1 MPQTIELAD
10 ADGQSAQWLKNH
22 VQKRHPYIGY
32 VTRGE
37 HDADHRLH
45 PDRLDHTHR
54 KANVNG

>member
-1 MPQTIELAD
+1 MPQVLELAD

-22 VQKRHPYIGY
+22 IGKRHLYIRL

-45 PDRLDHTHR
+45 PDRLDHTH
-54 KANVNG
+54 KEGE